1 MNYLDRFHRNLERR
15 WKGSLISVA
24 EAKAIEPN
32 AKKYLSQ
39 LAGTNQVD
47 RVTWGWYWLPD
58 EYKDFFDFLAK
69 DHHFKVL
76 QKQSAAALWN
86 GDFIHRDGFT
96 VAVRNSSYARA
107 LKTFAKSQGWNVEVE
122 TRDFEKNQ
130 YRRMRGL
137 PVEELEDTIVDCVKE
152 WAFADAFASVRQNKD
167 AVDWVRISRHYG
179 ERIPQSNIRVG
190 QVLKYGTAMMRSR
203 SEDLEQGAHLTGISD
218 DFVRRQVEEAA
229 EQVTELA

>member
-1 MNYLDRFHRNLERR
+1 MNYLGRFLGKLDRR

-24 EAKAIEPN
+24 EAKAIESN

-39 LAGTNQVD
+39 LAGTSQVD
-47 RVTWGWYWLPD
+47 KVTWGWYWVPD

-69 DHHFKVL
+69 DRHFKVL

-86 GDFIHRDGFT
+86 GDFIHRDSFT
-96 VAVRNSSYARA
+96 IAVRNSSYARA
-107 LKTFAKSQGWNVEVE
+107 LKTFTKSQGWNVEVE

-167 AVDWVRISRHYG
+167 AVNWDRISRHYG

-203 SEDLEQGAHLTGISD
+203 SGDLEHGAHLARIPD

-229 EQVTELA
+229 ERVSELA

>member
-1 MNYLDRFHRNLERR
+1 MNYLDRFHGKLERR

-39 LAGTNQVD
+39 LAGTHQVD
-47 RVTWGWYWLPD
+47 KVTWGWYWVPD

-86 GDFIHRDGFT
+86 GDFIHRDSFT

-122 TRDFEKNQ
+122 TRNFEKNE

-137 PVEELEDTIVDCVKE
+137 AVEELEDTIVDCVKE

-167 AVDWVRISRHYG
+167 AVDWDRISRHYG

-190 QVLKYGTAMMRSR
+190 QVLKYGTAIMGSQ
-203 SEDLEQGAHLTGISD
+203 SKDLENSAHRARIPD
-218 DFVRRQVEEAA
+218 DFVRRQVKEAA
-229 EQVTELA
+229 ERVTELA

>member
-1 MNYLDRFHRNLERR
+1 M
-15 WKGSLISVA
+15 
-24 EAKAIEPN
+24 
-32 AKKYLSQ
+32 
-39 LAGTNQVD
+39 
-47 RVTWGWYWLPD
+47 
-58 EYKDFFDFLAK
+58 FL
-69 DHHFKVL
+69 
-76 QKQSAAALWN
+76 
-86 GDFIHRDGFT
+86 RDSFT

-167 AVDWVRISRHYG
+167 AVNWDRISRHYG

-203 SEDLEQGAHLTGISD
+203 SGDLEHGAHLARIPD

-229 EQVTELA
+229 ERVSELA